1 MMKRIHY
8 YILLATLALNA
19 CDGKIDDIR
28 PLTKIDKEGELASL
42 EGIEET
48 TVGAYMNIA
57 ALQRVW
63 LDFGESRG
71 NNVTLQDWAPA
82 SKNTDAFFFRNSNGP
97 TSGYSAEMYRNAYQL
112 IVSINVTLEGMQAFE
127 LSGYASLTQEQKDRF
142 QYAKGENRF
151 LRAFTY
157 FNLVRAFG
165 KPFYQNAGSNPAVPL
180 KLSSSLD
187 DMPAPATVSEL
198 YAFITAELQAA
209 AQLMKAPVTRTN
221 AFASTA
227 AAWALLSRVY
237 LYKGGTVTSPDNT
250 ANQQVLLYGDSVLT
264 QTAGRYTLQQGD
276 AYRNMFGDDET
287 GAIGRSKGTDNKEYI
302 FAYDNTAGGSDLGQL
317 FHFDAVYNVGAIFL
331 PSSDL
336 RQQFAAADIRGT
348 FFKLNQNS
356 HYTETTKWLVLNE
369 AWLQYGPNGF
379 LRLAE
384 VYLNRAE
391 AAAKLKN
398 YAAARDALTTIH
410 TRAGLPAAD
419 ITSLPDTELLTAI
432 LKERRLELAFE
443 GHAGYDYFRNG
454 LPMTRTA
461 ADNNGTVLSIQP
473 TDPKIVFSLPN
484 N

>member
-1 MMKRIHY
+1 MKRIHY
-8 YILLATLALNA
+8 YILIAALALSA

-28 PLTKIDKEGELASL
+28 PLTKIDKEGELSSL

-48 TVGAYMNIA
+48 TVGAYVMLTT
-57 ALQRVW
+57 LQRVW

-71 NNVTLQDWAPA
+71 NNVTLQEWAPA

-97 TSGYSAEMYRNAYQL
+97 TSGYSVEMFRSAYQL
-112 IVSINVTLEGMQAFE
+112 IVSINVTLEGMRDFE
-127 LSGYASLTQEQKDRF
+127 QTGYAGLTQEEKDRF
-142 QYAKGENRF
+142 QYARGENLF

-165 KPFYQNAGSNPAVPL
+165 KPYYQGGGSGPSVPL

-187 DMPAPATVSEL
+187 DVPAPATVAEV
-198 YAFITAELQAA
+198 YNFIIDELQTA

-221 AFASTA
+221 AFATTA

-237 LYKGGTVTSPDNT
+237 LYKGGAVASPDNT
-250 ANQQVLLYGDSVLT
+250 ANQQVILYTDSVLT
-264 QTAGRYTLQQGD
+264 QTSGRYALQQGD

-287 GAIGRSKGTDNKEYI
+287 GAIGRSKGQDNKEYI
-302 FAYDNTAGGSDLGQL
+302 FAYDNTTGGSDLGQL
-317 FHFDAVYNVGAIFL
+317 FHFDAIYNVGAIFL

-336 RQQFAAADIRGT
+336 RQQFTAADIRGS
-348 FFKLNQNS
+348 FFKLNVNS
-356 HYTETTKWLVLNE
+356 NYTETTKWLVLNE
-369 AWLQYGPNGF
+369 AWITYGPNGF
-379 LRLAE
+379 LRLGE
-384 VYLNRAE
+384 IYLNRAE

-398 YAAARDALTTIH
+398 YTAARDALTIIH

-419 ITSLPDTELLTAI
+419 IISLPDTDLLTAI

-454 LPMTRTA
+454 LPMTRIA
-461 ADNNGTVLSIQP
+461 ADNNGSALTIQP
-473 TDPKIVFSLPN
+473 DDPKIVFTLPTN
-484 N
+484 